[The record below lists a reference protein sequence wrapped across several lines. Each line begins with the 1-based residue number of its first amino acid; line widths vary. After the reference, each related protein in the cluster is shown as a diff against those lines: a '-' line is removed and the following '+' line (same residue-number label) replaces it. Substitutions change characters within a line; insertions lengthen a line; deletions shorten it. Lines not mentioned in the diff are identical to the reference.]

1 MLALCRPLEGHLDSD
16 RVKNQPCQRVWHGFI
31 PILLFLILSLAMPT
45 PSDSAP
51 QRWIVTLDGNESPTQ
66 VAKRLRAEGFVVEQ
80 VLDAVGVITGQAS
93 AETVAALRSLPGLQS
108 IEPDQMIQLPN
119 PGTGPTW

>member
-1 MLALCRPLEGHLDSD
+1 
-16 RVKNQPCQRVWHGFI
+16 
-31 PILLFLILSLAMPT
+31 MPT

-66 VAKRLRAEGFVVEQ
+66 VVKRLQAEGFVVEQ

-93 AETVAALRSLPGLQS
+93 AETVAALRSLPGLQA